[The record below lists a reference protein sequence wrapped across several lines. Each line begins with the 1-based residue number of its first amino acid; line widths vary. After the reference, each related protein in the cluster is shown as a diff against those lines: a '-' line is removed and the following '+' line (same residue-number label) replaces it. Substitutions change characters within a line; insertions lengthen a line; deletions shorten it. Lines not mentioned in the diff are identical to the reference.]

1 MPPMEQQVLAM
12 DVRQLEKLSV
22 LQDADAPTLV
32 ADMARGYL
40 GRTPQRI
47 SRMRELLAARNA
59 SQLAHEAHGL
69 ATSSGMFG
77 MMRVRQHCK
86 ALENLVRDV
95 GLEGAETLLAQIEQA
110 YAEARPL
117 LMAQLGIPPT
127 E

>member
-22 LQDADAPTLV
+22 LQDADSPSLV

-47 SRMRELLAARNA
+47 SRMRELLAERNA

-77 MMRVRQHCK
+77 MMRVRQYCK
-86 ALENLVRDV
+86 ALENLARSP
-95 GLEGAETLLAQIEQA
+95 GLEGAEALLAQVEQA

-117 LMAQLGIPPT
+117 LMAQLGLQD
-127 E
+127 

>member
-1 MPPMEQQVLAM
+1 MEQQVLAM

-22 LQDADAPTLV
+22 LQDEDSPNLV

-40 GRTPQRI
+40 ERTPQRLV
-47 SRMRELLAARNA
+47 RMKELLAARNA
-59 SQLAHEAHGL
+59 HQLASEAHGL

-86 ALENLVRDV
+86 ALENLARGPSLD
-95 GLEGAETLLAQIEQA
+95 GAEALLAQMEQA
-110 YAEARPL
+110 YVEARPL
-117 LMAQLGIPPT
+117 LMMQLGIQ

>member
-1 MPPMEQQVLAM
+1 MEQQILAM
-12 DVRQLEKLSV
+12 DVRQLEKLNV
-22 LQDADAPTLV
+22 LQDADSPNLV

-40 GRTPQRI
+40 DRTPQRFQ
-47 SRMRELLAARNA
+47 RMRELLAAGKADPLA
-59 SQLAHEAHGL
+59 SEAHGL

-86 ALENLVRDV
+86 ALENLARGPSLDV
-95 GLEGAETLLAQIEQA
+95 DGAEAILAQMEQA

-117 LMAQLGIPPT
+117 LMAQLGIQ

>member
-1 MPPMEQQVLAM
+1 MEQQVLAM

-47 SRMRELLAARNA
+47 SRMRELLAAGNA

-77 MMRVRQHCK
+77 MMRVRVCCK
-86 ALENLVRDV
+86 ALENLARAQ
-95 GLEGAETLLAQIEQA
+95 GISGAGQILADLEQA
-110 YAEARPL
+110 YVEDLPL
-117 LMAQLGIPPT
+117 LKAEVGLRD
-127 E
+127 

>member
-1 MPPMEQQVLAM
+1 MEQQVLAM
-12 DVRQLEKLSV
+12 DVRQLEKLNV
-22 LQDADAPTLV
+22 LQDAEAPTLV

-47 SRMRELLAARNA
+47 QRMRELLAAGNA

-86 ALENLVRDV
+86 ALENLARDST
-95 GLEGAETLLAQIEQA
+95 LEGAEALLAQVEQA

-117 LMAQLGIPPT
+117 LMAQLGIQD
-127 E
+127 